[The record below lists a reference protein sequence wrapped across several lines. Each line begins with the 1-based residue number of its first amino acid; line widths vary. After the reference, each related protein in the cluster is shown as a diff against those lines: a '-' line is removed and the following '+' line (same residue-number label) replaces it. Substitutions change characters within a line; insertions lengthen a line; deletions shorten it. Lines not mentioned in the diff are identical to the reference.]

1 MNLLKFKITS
11 LKSVTGSHI
20 RRFVLIS
27 ESVPTNQPC
36 TENRHLRQREAN
48 RGKANTYST
57 FQWYLTQAIVLTSH
71 YPQVLPTSWYATSL
85 TGPSTVQAWEASS
98 LTTSTPASALTWS
111 MLLLGWVTM
120 RSPPLNGMMWLS
132 TVLSMTWKKSKRKG
146 EISELVSTRPILPR
160 H

>member
-1 MNLLKFKITS
+1 MVLQLSWDHKVNLSKFKITS

-20 RRFVLIS
+20 RSFELIC
-27 ESVPTNQPC
+27 EGVHTNQPC
-36 TENRHLRQREAN
+36 TGNRYLREREAN
-48 RGKANTYST
+48 RVKANTYST

-98 LTTSTPASALTWS
+98 LTRSTPASALTWS
-111 MLLLGWVTM
+111 MPSLGWVTV

-146 EISELVSTRPILPR
+146 RYLS
-160 H
+160 